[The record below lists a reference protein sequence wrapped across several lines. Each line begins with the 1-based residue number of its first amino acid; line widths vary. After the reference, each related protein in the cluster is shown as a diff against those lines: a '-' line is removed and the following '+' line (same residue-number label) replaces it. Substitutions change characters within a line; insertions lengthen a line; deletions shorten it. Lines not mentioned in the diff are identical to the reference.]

1 MCSGSIASMPALVH
15 EEDASA
21 AQKTSSSSVMTEDAR
36 DSAFACAF
44 RFVGVNSGCED
55 VALSS
60 GEMLDEAARKA
71 RRASRGLAL
80 FALSVFSGLAAEGDV
95 NGDCSICRP
104 SSLSLSLSLSVIA
117 CAPSRAVFIAF
128 RRKEGG
134 GVSCLLLAAASS
146 ASLAAVADS
155 CFVPTPDGKHSMQ
168 A

>member
-1 MCSGSIASMPALVH
+1 MA
-15 EEDASA
+15 
-21 AQKTSSSSVMTEDAR
+21 EDAR
-36 DSAFACAF
+36 ASAFVCAF
-44 RFVGVNSGCED
+44 RFVGVNSGCDD

-80 FALSVFSGLAAEGDV
+80 FALSVFGGLAAEGDV

-104 SSLSLSLSLSVIA
+104 SSLSLSLSLSAMA
-117 CAPSRAVFIAF
+117 CASSLAVFIAF

-134 GVSCLLLAAASS
+134 GVSCLLLAAACS

-155 CFVPTPDGKHSMQ
+155 CFFSMPDGRHSMQ